1 MRSRIA
7 AGFAWL
13 WRYAVAALILRYS
26 KKRTLRRDREIPAS
40 PRAEV
45 WTAALLFGASLAGL
59 AFVAIYVFDDANTQ
73 LLGLSIAVALALVAA
88 ALILAAA
95 LVVPQETLEEPRP
108 DFATDDTVPSS
119 NGVDGPKT
127 QAGLEFSAHQ
137 QEDVEEAALTLREGV
152 DGVTRRRLLGA
163 AGAAAGVGLGA
174 AALAPLASLGPAVGD
189 RLSASPWKDG
199 VRLVEENGMPVKAA
213 DLEVGS
219 FLTAFA
225 KGADKENIA
234 ASLAIV
240 RVKPEELELPEDRAD
255 WAPEGILAFSKIC
268 THAQCAISLFRYP
281 LFAERSPGPALVCPC
296 HYSTFNVLDGGERI
310 FGPAVRPLP
319 QLPLRIEDGFL
330 VAAGPFSGAVGAS
343 WGRVK
348 EED

>member
-1 MRSRIA
+1 MARIA
-7 AGFAWL
+7 TGFAWVL
-13 WRYAVAALILRYS
+13 RYALAGLVLLFS
-26 KKRTLRRDREIPAS
+26 KRRTVRREVEIPAN
-40 PRAEV
+40 PRAET
-45 WTAALLFGASLAGL
+45 WTALLLFGAALSGL
-59 AFVAIYVFDDANTQ
+59 AFVVIYAFDDANTQ

-88 ALILAAA
+88 ALILAAS
-95 LVVPQETLEEPRP
+95 LVVPQETLEERRP
-108 DFATDDTVPSS
+108 EFADPDD
-119 NGVDGPKT
+119 VDGPKT
-127 QAGLEFSAHQ
+127 QEGLEFSAHQ
-137 QEDVEEAALTLREGV
+137 QEGVEEAALTLREGV
-152 DGVTRRRLLGA
+152 DGVTRRGLLKA
-163 AGAAAGVGLGA
+163 AGGAAGVGIGA

-189 RLSASPWKDG
+189 RLGASPWKDG

-225 KGADKENIA
+225 QGADKEQLA
-234 ASLAIV
+234 TSLVVV
-240 RVKPEELELPEDRAD
+240 RVKPEELELPADRAD
-255 WAPEGILAFSKIC
+255 WAPEGLLAFSKIC

-281 LFAERSPGPALVCPC
+281 AFAERSPGPALVCPC

-310 FGPAVRPLP
+310 FGPAVRALP

-343 WGRVK
+343 WGRVR

>member
-1 MRSRIA
+1 MRARVA
-7 AGFAWL
+7 AVFGWI
-13 WRYAVAALILRYS
+13 WRYLLAAIILRFS
-26 KKRTLRRDREIPAS
+26 KKRTVRREVELPAN
-40 PRAEV
+40 PRAEA
-45 WTAALLFGASLAGL
+45 WTAALLFAASLAGL
-59 AFVAIYVFDDANTQ
+59 AFVAIYAFDDADTQ
-73 LLGLSIAVALALVAA
+73 LLGLSIAVALACVAA
-88 ALILAAA
+88 ALIFAAG

-108 DFATDDTVPSS
+108 DFAKDL
-119 NGVDGPKT
+119 DGPKT
-127 QAGLEFSAHQ
+127 GLSDGFSAHQ
-137 QEDVEEAALTLREGV
+137 REDVEGAALTLREGV

-163 AGAAAGVGLGA
+163 AGAAAGVGIGA

-189 RLSASPWKDG
+189 RLGASPWKDG

-225 KGADKENIA
+225 QGADKEQ
-234 ASLAIV
+234 LATALAVV

-296 HYSTFNVLDGGERI
+296 HYSTFNVLDGGERV

-319 QLPLRIEDGFL
+319 QLPLRIEDGTL
-330 VAAGPFSGAVGAS
+330 IAAGPFSGPVGAS
-343 WGRVK
+343 WGRVR
-348 EED
+348 EEE

>member
-1 MRSRIA
+1 VRSRVA
-7 AGFAWL
+7 AVFGWI
-13 WRYAVAALILRYS
+13 WRYLLAAIILRFS
-26 KKRTLRRDREIPAS
+26 KKRTVRREVELPAN
-40 PRAEV
+40 PRAEA
-45 WTAALLFGASLAGL
+45 WTAALLFAASLAGL
-59 AFVAIYVFDDANTQ
+59 AFVAIYAFDDADTQ
-73 LLGLSIAVALALVAA
+73 LLGLSIALALACVAA
-88 ALILAAA
+88 ALILAAS

-108 DFATDDTVPSS
+108 QFADPDD
-119 NGVDGPKT
+119 VDGPKS
-127 QAGLEFSAHQ
+127 ADIERFSAHQ
-137 QEDVEEAALTLREGV
+137 QEGVEEAALTLREGT

-163 AGAAAGVGLGA
+163 AGAAAGVGIGA

-189 RLSASPWKDG
+189 RLGASPWKDG
-199 VRLVEENGMPVKAA
+199 VRLVEENGMPVKAT

-225 KGADKENIA
+225 KDADKEQLA
-234 ASLAIV
+234 TSLAVV
-240 RVKPEELELPEDRAD
+240 RVRPEELELPEDRAD

-310 FGPAVRPLP
+310 FGPAVRALP

-348 EED
+348 EGD

>member
-1 MRSRIA
+1 MKTI
-7 AGFAWL
+7 
-13 WRYAVAALILRYS
+13 WRYLVAGVVLRFS
-26 KKRTLRRDREIPAS
+26 KKRTVRRNRELPAS
-40 PRAEV
+40 TRAET
-45 WTAALLFGASLAGL
+45 WTAILLFAAALAAL
-59 AFVAIYVFDDANTQ
+59 AFVAIYAFDDANTQ
-73 LLGLSIAVALALVAA
+73 LLGLSIAVALALIAA
-88 ALILAAA
+88 ALILAAS

-108 DFATDDTVPSS
+108 HFARPHD
-119 NGVDGPKT
+119 VDGPKT
-127 QAGLEFSAHQ
+127 GLSDGFSAHQ
-137 QEDVEEAALTLREGV
+137 HEGVEEASLTVREGV

-174 AALAPLASLGPAVGD
+174 AALVPLASLGPAVGN
-189 RLSASPWKDG
+189 RLADSPWKDG
-199 VRLVEENGMPVKAA
+199 VRLVEENGVAVKPE

-225 KGADKENIA
+225 EGADKEGLA
-234 ASLAIV
+234 SSLAVV
-240 RVKPEELELPEDRAD
+240 RVRPDELELPEDRAD

-319 QLPLRIEDGFL
+319 QLPLRIEGGVL
-330 VAAGPFSGAVGAS
+330 VAAGPLSGAGGAS
-343 WGRVK
+343 WGRVR
-348 EED
+348 EES

>member
-1 MRSRIA
+1 MRARVLTVL
-7 AGFAWL
+7 GWV
-13 WRYAVAALILRYS
+13 WRYALAALVLLFSHR
-26 KKRTLRRDREIPAS
+26 RTVARERELPANT
-40 PRAEV
+40 RAET
-45 WTAALLFGASLAGL
+45 WTASLLFAAALAGL
-59 AFVAIYVFDDANTQ
+59 AFVAIYAFDDADTQ

-88 ALILAAA
+88 GLILAAS
-95 LVVPQETLEEPRP
+95 LVVPQETLEECRP
-108 DFATDDTVPSS
+108 AFADPT
-119 NGVDGPKT
+119 
-127 QAGLEFSAHQ
+127 EEE
-137 QEDVEEAALTLREGV
+137 EDVEDAALTLREGV
-152 DGVTRRRLLGA
+152 DGVTRRRLLKA
-163 AGAAAGVGLGA
+163 AGGAAGVGLGT

-189 RLSASPWKDG
+189 RLGASPWKDG

-213 DLEVGS
+213 DLEIGS

-225 KGADKENIA
+225 EGADKEQLA
-234 ASLAIV
+234 TSLAVV
-240 RVKPEELELPEDRAD
+240 RVKPDELELPEDRAG

-296 HYSTFNVLDGGERI
+296 HYSTFDVLDGGERI

-343 WGRVK
+343 WGKVK
-348 EED
+348 EEG